1 MKNTV
6 KKFLELIFLMTGRE
20 ELLEKKPDEFQLKG
34 INAIYPSLEGAAKK
48 GLSNEAKGDLLNR
61 ILLTFGIKPFSPEF
75 FDIVF
80 KDVDFSEIKQV
91 KEAVEK
97 FRQICML
104 DYGNFRSC
112 PIFAEKYIYL
122 LFP

>member
-1 MKNTV
+1 MKNSV
-6 KKFLELIFLMTGRE
+6 EKFLELLFLMTGRE

-34 INAIYPSLEGAAKK
+34 INALYPFLEEAAKK

-80 KDVDFSEIKQV
+80 TDVDFSEI
-91 KEAVEK
+91 E
-97 FRQICML
+97 
-104 DYGNFRSC
+104 
-112 PIFAEKYIYL
+112 
-122 LFP
+122 